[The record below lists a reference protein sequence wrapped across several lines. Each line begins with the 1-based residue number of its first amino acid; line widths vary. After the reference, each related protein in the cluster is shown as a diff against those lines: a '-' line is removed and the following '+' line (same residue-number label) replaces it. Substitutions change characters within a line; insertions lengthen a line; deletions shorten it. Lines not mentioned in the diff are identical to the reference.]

1 MLLIMVKLLKHFT
14 SDLTS
19 SSCPFFI
26 YSELDI
32 VMEIPILTLLTSNFL
47 FLIWVIIVRKS
58 WKYSVH

>member
-19 SSCPFFI
+19 SSCAVSI

-58 WKYSVH
+58 WKYFVH